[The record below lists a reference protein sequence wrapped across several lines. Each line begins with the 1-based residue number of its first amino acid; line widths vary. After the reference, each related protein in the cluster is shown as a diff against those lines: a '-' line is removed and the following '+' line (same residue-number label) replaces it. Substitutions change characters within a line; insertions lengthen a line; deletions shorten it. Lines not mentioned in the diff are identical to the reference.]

1 MASTEQHV
9 SLLARSFST
18 AQLAKQLSSHIVEI
32 VARARLKSD
41 TLFLGR
47 NDEVLTGHP
56 KAMRAYAWSSP
67 IKASDKR
74 RLFAVL
80 HMGPIRSPVD
90 AVRAAIVA
98 EHRRHNDKT
107 GINGK

>member
-1 MASTEQHV
+1 MASTKQHV

-18 AQLAKQLSSHIVEI
+18 AQLAKQLSSHIV
-32 VARARLKSD
+32 ARARLKSD
-41 TLFLGR
+41 TLSLGR

-80 HMGPIRSPVD
+80 HMGPITSPVD